1 MKKRSIVFALVV
13 ITLIVVPFSLAQDST
28 ITFISTQFNVVEE
41 ADLARE
47 IYAGYEGGTVE
58 FVTSEEGPL
67 IDLLRAE
74 SESGEGVND
83 VVGSLHGT
91 FPTLAADDLMFDLTD
106 LVADIE
112 TEYDI
117 DDSFVE
123 LGRMGTEDYQYYV
136 PWMQATYIMAAHN
149 DALQYLP
156 EGADINA
163 LTWEQLAEWAQTMQE
178 ETGEAQLGF
187 PVAGL
192 FHRFLEGYLFP
203 SFTGGMVTG
212 FNSPEAVSMME
223 FVRDDLWPYVNPQSI
238 SYDFMNEPLLSGEVL
253 VAFDHVARLKPA
265 FDEAPEDFVAF
276 PAPAGPAG
284 RGYMPVVAGLGV
296 PFTSADPEAAQD
308 FIRFVLSPETQA
320 ATLNQ
325 LGFYPVI
332 SGVDTSDLPEGLA
345 KQADAVAAQ
354 SASED
359 AIVALL
365 PVGLGERGG
374 EINEIFRNAFNR
386 VIVDGED
393 PQTVLDEEAATLQAL
408 LDDTGAPCWAPDP
421 ASEGP
426 CQIGASSEATSEA
439 TEEATD

>member
-1 MKKRSIVFALVV
+1 MKNRSIIFVLFV
-13 ITLIVVPFSLAQDST
+13 ITLIAVPFSFAQDST
-28 ITFISTQFNVVEE
+28 LTFISTQFNVVEE
-41 ADLARE
+41 AELARE
-47 IYAGYEGGTVE
+47 IYGAYEGANVE

-74 SESGEGVND
+74 AESGEGVND
-83 VVGSLHGT
+83 VVGALHGT
-91 FPTLAADDLMFDLTD
+91 FPTLASEDLLFDLTD

-163 LTWEQLAEWAQTMQE
+163 LTWEQLAEWGKNMYD
-178 ETGEAQLGF
+178 ETGEAKLGF

-192 FHRFLEGYLFP
+192 FHRFLQGYLFP
-203 SFTGGMVTG
+203 SYTGGMVTG
-212 FNSPEAVSMME
+212 FNSPEAVEMME

-238 SYDFMNEPLLSGEVL
+238 SYDFMNEPLLSGEVM

-265 FDEAPEDFVAF
+265 FDEAAEDFVAF

-284 RGYMPVVAGLGV
+284 RGYMPVVASLGV
-296 PFTSADPEAAQD
+296 PFTSSDPEAAQE

-320 ATLNQ
+320 ATLRD

-332 SGVDTSDLPEGLA
+332 AGVDTSDLSEGLA
-345 KQADAVAAQ
+345 KQAEAVAAQ

-365 PVGLGERGG
+365 PAGLGARGG

-386 VIVDGED
+386 VIVDGQD
-393 PQTVLDEEAATLQAL
+393 IQTVLDEEAATLQTL
-408 LDDTGAPCWAPDP
+408 LDETGAPCWAPDP
-421 ASEGP
+421 VSEGP
-426 CQIGASSEATSEA
+426 CQIVQAE
-439 TEEATD
+439 D